1 LCNTSSSRYG
11 SYAVILTKESGCNEA
26 EWEMEY
32 WNSLS
37 EEKKDEI
44 GKKAQALFNSDKSP
58 LCFMVQ
64 SAGSIGPSSI
74 TKGNKS

>member
-1 LCNTSSSRYG
+1 M
-11 SYAVILTKESGCNEA
+11 TKVTGCSEA

-37 EEKKDEI
+37 EEQKDEI
-44 GKKAQALFNSDKSP
+44 GRKAKALFNSDKSP

-64 SAGSIGPSSI
+64 SAGSIGPSKL
-74 TKGNKS
+74 TKGNDGK